1 MVVFEFLYL
10 WHTRC
15 KPTEKIY
22 FVYTI
27 YRHHLQETMALNKT
41 SEKGL
46 QDGWTRATF
55 ILRRDYLE
63 RLKASAY
70 WERKKIKEAI
80 DEALGL
86 YLKGKKPGTKTN
98 R

>member
-1 MVVFEFLYL
+1 
-10 WHTRC
+10 
-15 KPTEKIY
+15 
-22 FVYTI
+22 
-27 YRHHLQETMALNKT
+27 MASKKT

-55 ILRRDYLE
+55 ILRRNYLD

-70 WERKKIKEAI
+70 WERKKIKEVV
-80 DEALGL
+80 DEAFGA
-86 YLKGKKPGTKTN
+86 YLEEKRIRKKKS

>member
-1 MVVFEFLYL
+1 LFTRFTDIIFE
-10 WHTRC
+10 
-15 KPTEKIY
+15 KK
-22 FVYTI
+22 
-27 YRHHLQETMALNKT
+27 MASNKT

-46 QDGWTRATF
+46 HDGWTRATF
-55 ILRRDYLE
+55 ILRRSYLE

-70 WERKKIKEAI
+70 WERKRIKEVV

-86 YLKGKKPGTKTN
+86 YLKGKKTRTKTN